1 MNKIIRIRFVEKFN
15 GFFIQKKTFF
25 GWKYIYY
32 ITTIMNETAQHNY
45 FNVSK
50 ENLLIEVIKEH
61 YGLSFDSVEIIEYP
75 SIKQYKLHKKNA

>member
-1 MNKIIRIRFVEKFN
+1 
-15 GFFIQKKTFF
+15 
-25 GWKYIYY
+25 
-32 ITTIMNETAQHNY
+32 MNETAQHNY